1 MDYITFIY
9 YLEEQRRKGITN
21 SLLLPSGTLIAGIFV
36 NEFNAY
42 IIVHGAVRI
51 IYKDEVY
58 KDISQFPEELVDII
72 RNGNLGEN
80 ADTYLDMCNWYELVV
95 LKGARELYCDVVDID
110 ISTMT
115 ETDMQNFLLDSIQKV
130 R

>member
-1 MDYITFIY
+1 MDYKSFY
-9 YLEEQRRKGITN
+9 FLEEKKRQGITN
-21 SLLLPSGTLIAGIFV
+21 SLLLPSGTIIAEILVG
-36 NEFNAY
+36 EFTSY
-42 IIVHGAVRI
+42 IIVHGSVRI

-95 LKGARELYCDVVDID
+95 LKNEREVYCDVVDID

-115 ETDMQNFLLDSIQKV
+115 ETDMQNFLLDSIQKI

>member
-1 MDYITFIY
+1 MDYKSFY
-9 YLEEQRRKGITN
+9 FLEEERRKGITN
-21 SLLLPSGTLIAGIFV
+21 SLLLPSGTIIAEILVG
-36 NEFNAY
+36 EFCAY
-42 IIVHGAVRI
+42 ILVHGSVRI

-80 ADTYLDMCNWYELVV
+80 ADTYLDMNNWYELVV
-95 LKGARELYCDVVDID
+95 LKNEREVYCDVVDID

>member
-1 MDYITFIY
+1 MDYKSFY
-9 YLEEQRRKGITN
+9 FLEEERRKDITN
-21 SLLLPSGTLIAGIFV
+21 SLLLPSGTIIAEILVG
-36 NEFNAY
+36 EFCAY
-42 IIVHGAVRI
+42 ILVHGSVRI

-58 KDISQFPEELVDII
+58 KDISQFPDELVDII

-80 ADTYLDMCNWYELVV
+80 ADTYLDMSNWYELVV
-95 LKGARELYCDVVDID
+95 LKNEREVYCDVVDID

-115 ETDMQNFLLDSIQKV
+115 ETDMQNFLLDSIQKA

>member
-1 MDYITFIY
+1 MDYNSFFF
-9 YLEEQRRKGITN
+9 LEEQKRQGITN
-21 SLLLPSGTLIAGIFV
+21 SLLLPSGTIIAEILVG
-36 NEFNAY
+36 EFCAY
-42 IIVHGAVRI
+42 ILVHGAVRI

-80 ADTYLDMCNWYELVV
+80 ADTYLDMSNWYELVV
-95 LKGARELYCDVVDID
+95 LKNERELYCDVVDID

-115 ETDMQNFLLDSIQKV
+115 ETDMQNFILDSIQKAK
-130 R
+130 

>member
-1 MDYITFIY
+1 MDYKSFY
-9 YLEEQRRKGITN
+9 FLEEKKRQGITN
-21 SLLLPSGTLIAGIFV
+21 SLLLPSGTIIAEILVG
-36 NEFNAY
+36 EFTAY
-42 IIVHGAVRI
+42 IIVHGSVRI

-80 ADTYLDMCNWYELVV
+80 ADTYLDMNNWYELVV
-95 LKGARELYCDVVDID
+95 LKNERELYCDVVDID

>member
-1 MDYITFIY
+1 MDYKSFY
-9 YLEEQRRKGITN
+9 FLEEKKRQGITN
-21 SLLLPSGTLIAGIFV
+21 SLLLPSGTIIAEILAG
-36 NEFNAY
+36 EFTAY
-42 IIVHGAVRI
+42 IIVHGSVRI

-95 LKGARELYCDVVDID
+95 LKNEREVYCDVVDID

-115 ETDMQNFLLDSIQKV
+115 ETDMQNFLLDSIQKI

>member
-1 MDYITFIY
+1 MDYKSFY
-9 YLEEQRRKGITN
+9 FLEEKKRQGITN
-21 SLLLPSGTLIAGIFV
+21 SLLLPSGTIIAEILVG
-36 NEFNAY
+36 EFTAY
-42 IIVHGAVRI
+42 IIVHGSVRI

-95 LKGARELYCDVVDID
+95 LKNEREVYCDVVDID

-115 ETDMQNFLLDSIQKV
+115 ETDMQNFLLDSIQKI

>member
-1 MDYITFIY
+1 MDYNSFFF
-9 YLEEQRRKGITN
+9 LEEQKRQGITN
-21 SLLLPSGTLIAGIFV
+21 SLLLPSGTIIAEIFV

-42 IIVHGAVRI
+42 ILVHGSVRI

-80 ADTYLDMCNWYELVV
+80 ADTYLDMSNWYELVV
-95 LKGARELYCDVVDID
+95 LSGEKELYCDVVDID

-115 ETDMQNFLLDSIQKV
+115 ETDMQNFLLDSIQKAK
-130 R
+130 

>member
-1 MDYITFIY
+1 MDYKSFFF
-9 YLEEQRRKGITN
+9 LEEQKRKGITN
-21 SLLLPSGTLIAGIFV
+21 SLLLPSGTIIAEIVVG
-36 NEFNAY
+36 EFCAY
-42 IIVHGAVRI
+42 ILVHGSVRI

-95 LKGARELYCDVVDID
+95 LSGEKEIYCDVVDID

-115 ETDMQNFLLDSIQKV
+115 ETDMQNFLLDSIQKAK
-130 R
+130 

>member
-9 YLEEQRRKGITN
+9 FLEEQRRKGITN
-21 SLLLPSGTLIAGIFV
+21 SLLLPSGTLIAEIFV

-42 IIVHGAVRI
+42 IIVHGSVRI

-80 ADTYLDMCNWYELVV
+80 ADTYLDMNNWYELVV
-95 LKGARELYCDVVDID
+95 LKNEREIYCDVVDID

-115 ETDMQNFLLDSIQKV
+115 ETDMQNFLLDSIQKAK
-130 R
+130 

>member
-1 MDYITFIY
+1 MDYKSFY
-9 YLEEQRRKGITN
+9 FLEEERRKSIIN
-21 SLLLPSGTLIAGIFV
+21 SLLLPSGTIIAEILVG
-36 NEFNAY
+36 EFCAY
-42 IIVHGAVRI
+42 ILVHGAVRI

-80 ADTYLDMCNWYELVV
+80 ADTYLDMSNWYELVV
-95 LKGARELYCDVVDID
+95 LNNERELYCDVVDID

-115 ETDMQNFLLDSIQKV
+115 ETDMQNFLLDSIQKAK
-130 R
+130 

>member
-1 MDYITFIY
+1 MDYKSFY
-9 YLEEQRRKGITN
+9 FLEEERRKGITN
-21 SLLLPSGTLIAGIFV
+21 SLLLPSGTIIAEILVG
-36 NEFNAY
+36 EFCAY
-42 IIVHGAVRI
+42 ILVHGSVRI

-80 ADTYLDMCNWYELVV
+80 ADTYLDMSNWYELVV
-95 LKGARELYCDVVDID
+95 LKNEREVYCDVVDID

>member
-1 MDYITFIY
+1 MDYKSFY
-9 YLEEQRRKGITN
+9 FLEEERRKGITN
-21 SLLLPSGTLIAGIFV
+21 SLLLPSGTIIAEIVVG
-36 NEFNAY
+36 EFCAY
-42 IIVHGAVRI
+42 ILVHGSVRI

-80 ADTYLDMCNWYELVV
+80 ADTYLDMSNWYELVV
-95 LKGARELYCDVVDID
+95 LKNERELYCDVVDID

>member
-1 MDYITFIY
+1 MDYNSFY
-9 YLEEQRRKGITN
+9 FLEEERRKGITN
-21 SLLLPSGTLIAGIFV
+21 SLLLPSGTIIAEILVG
-36 NEFNAY
+36 EFCAY
-42 IIVHGAVRI
+42 ILVHGSVRI

-80 ADTYLDMCNWYELVV
+80 ADTYLDMSNWYELVV
-95 LKGARELYCDVVDID
+95 LKNEREVYCDVVDID